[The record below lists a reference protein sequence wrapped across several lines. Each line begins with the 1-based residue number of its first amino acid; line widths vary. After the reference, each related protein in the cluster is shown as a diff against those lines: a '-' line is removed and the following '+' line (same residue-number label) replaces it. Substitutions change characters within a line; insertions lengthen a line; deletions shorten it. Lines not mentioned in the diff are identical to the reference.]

1 MERTPNCVCAYCAL
15 LVLAAGFSGCQTI
28 RSRTAGGDFEASQ
41 SVRELLAARPAVKN
55 AGRAGEKPNDDAPA
69 SAGVR
74 RAVATSNRTQGTSDL
89 RSGDSHHP
97 LSLALRYDKPDVM
110 HPQEK
115 TRQAEQ
121 SVRLASWSSAEN
133 AGLALEYSDL
143 SQQQDDMPD
152 SAQVSDL
159 GEISKQINNPV
170 GKLWMLFNQHDYTRF
185 EDPSGESREFHSFK
199 FQPVMPMQL
208 TDEWRVIVRP
218 VIPIVYNEVPQGR
231 AGNWDREFG
240 LGDVVLLTAFTTAKA
255 DSKWLWGVGPT
266 WMFPTATDD
275 ALGTEKWSVGPA
287 ATVFY
292 LGDKWILG
300 GVWQN
305 WFSFAGNGDR
315 ESVNLMDFQY
325 VIQYRVTPTLQI
337 GMTPNIQ
344 YDWAEHEW
352 TVPVG
357 FGGSKTFMFGKLP
370 IRIGAEAQYY
380 VHQPDDFGPEWN
392 FRFFFIPVIPAPEWA
407 GKPLFGS

>member
-1 MERTPNCVCAYCAL
+1 MKRTPNCVCAYCAL
-15 LVLAAGFSGCQTI
+15 LVLAAGLSGCQTI
-28 RSRTAGGDFEASQ
+28 RSRTAAGSFETSQ
-41 SVRELLAARPAVKN
+41 SVRELLAARPAAKD
-55 AGRAGEKPNDDAPA
+55 AGRAKEQPNDDPPA
-69 SAGVR
+69 SADSQR
-74 RAVATSNRTQGTSDL
+74 LAAVTSNRTGGTSDL
-89 RSGDSHHP
+89 SSAASPHP
-97 LSLALRYDKPDVM
+97 LDLALHYGTPEAT
-110 HPQEK
+110 PTQEP
-115 TRQAEQ
+115 
-121 SVRLASWSSAEN
+121 SVRLASSSAHEN
-133 AGLALEYSDL
+133 ANFALDYIDY

-152 SAQVSDL
+152 SAKASDL
-159 GEISKQINNPV
+159 DEISKQINNPV

-231 AGNWDREFG
+231 PGNWDREFG
-240 LGDVVLLTAFTTAKA
+240 LGDVVLLTAFTTAEA

-305 WFSFAGNGDR
+305 WFSFAGEGDR

-344 YDWAEHEW
+344 YDWADHEW

-407 GKPLFGS
+407 GKPLFGG